1 MPIRLKPGAKKTG
14 SRGEYEIVRH
24 LNDGMFATA
33 YEAKTAAGRKVFF
46 KEYKS
51 PTPTVAWFESYVK
64 YQQDL
69 KGRIEG
75 DPTTRSRCYEFL
87 DFFVD
92 RFFYQVFQFIEGGES
107 LEQFLARTQDNLDV
121 HWDERVDFSRTMMY
135 ALAGLH
141 KAQVVHT
148 DLKPD
153 NLYLLP
159 HPTLPGKRWLRV
171 IDMDFSILAD
181 KKAPWDGINGYV
193 GTPRYQSPEH
203 LTGKVPIPA
212 SDVFTL
218 GLILGELLTG
228 SHPFVGVEDYEA
240 AAKEGSS
247 HEPITVHGSIK
258 NVASKDFLEDVLNSC
273 LNPIPKDRPTAQQV
287 AEALM
292 GKEFELP
299 KAGGR
304 SRPIVRDAKPE
315 KRDLVVHDVIKP
327 KPHHSEAKPS
337 VGNVSTAP
345 VELWLD
351 GRCITR
357 VSTNSEIGRYTF
369 KGIHDDYQFLPSS
382 QFKLF
387 RAATSGAWM
396 IEHCNGATNETI
408 VDGHPLTAPI
418 EIADG
423 MHVAVGNSKKKIEKL
438 PLTIYLGK
446 S

>member
-107 LEQFLARTQDNLDV
+107 LEQFLARTQDNLDE

-258 NVASKDFLEDVLNSC
+258 NVASKDFLEDVLNAC
-273 LNPIPKDRPTAQQV
+273 LNPTPKDRPTAQQV

-299 KAGGR
+299 TAR
-304 SRPIVRDAKPE
+304 VRPRPIVRDAKPE
-315 KRDLVVHDVIKP
+315 KHGLDSHDVKL
-327 KPHHSEAKPS
+327 HHPETGPS
-337 VGNVSTAP
+337 VGKVSTAF

>member
-1 MPIRLKPGAKKTG
+1 MPIRLKPGTKKRG
-14 SRGEYEIVRH
+14 DRGEYEIVRH

-33 YEAKTAAGRKVFF
+33 YEARTLAGRKVFF

-51 PTPTVAWFESYVK
+51 PTPTVAWFDAYVK

-69 KGRIEG
+69 KWRIES
-75 DPTTRSRCYEFL
+75 DPTTRSRCYEFI

-107 LEQFLARTQDNLDV
+107 LEQFIARTHGRIDA
-121 HWDERVDFSRTMMY
+121 HWNERVEFSRTMMF

-159 HPTLPGKRWLRV
+159 HPTIPDKRWLRV

-203 LTGKVPIPA
+203 LTGIVPIPA

-218 GLILGELLTG
+218 GLMLGELLTG
-228 SHPFVGVEDYEA
+228 AHPFSAVEDYES
-240 AAKEGSS
+240 AAKEGGA

-258 NVASKDFLEDVLNSC
+258 NVESKEFLEDVLNAC
-273 LNPIPKDRPTAQQV
+273 LHPSPTARPTAQQV

-299 KAGGR
+299 KAGGYPR
-304 SRPIVRDAKPE
+304 SAGSGIKPE
-315 KRDLVVHDVIKP
+315 KPPRTDGREESKP
-327 KPHHSEAKPS
+327 EPS
-337 VGNVSTAP
+337 RHASSSISSNATKAP
-345 VELWLD
+345 VEIWLD
-351 GRCITR
+351 GHCVTS
-357 VSTNSEIGRYTF
+357 VSTNSEIGKYTF
-369 KGIHDDYQFLPSS
+369 KGIHDDYQFLHAS
-382 QFKLF
+382 QFWLF
-387 RAATSGAWM
+387 RNTASGAWM
-396 IEHCNGATNETI
+396 IEHCTGATNETL
-408 VDGHPLTAPI
+408 VDGQPLTAPMKLT
-418 EIADG
+418 DG
-423 MHVAVGNSKKKIEKL
+423 MRVSVGNFKKKIEKL
-438 PLTIYLGK
+438 PLTIKLGK
-446 S
+446 

>member
-107 LEQFLARTQDNLDV
+107 LEQFLARTQDNLDE

-258 NVASKDFLEDVLNSC
+258 NVAS
-273 LNPIPKDRPTAQQV
+273 
-287 AEALM
+287 
-292 GKEFELP
+292 
-299 KAGGR
+299 
-304 SRPIVRDAKPE
+304 
-315 KRDLVVHDVIKP
+315 
-327 KPHHSEAKPS
+327 
-337 VGNVSTAP
+337 
-345 VELWLD
+345 
-351 GRCITR
+351 
-357 VSTNSEIGRYTF
+357 
-369 KGIHDDYQFLPSS
+369 
-382 QFKLF
+382 
-387 RAATSGAWM
+387 
-396 IEHCNGATNETI
+396 
-408 VDGHPLTAPI
+408 
-418 EIADG
+418 
-423 MHVAVGNSKKKIEKL
+423 
-438 PLTIYLGK
+438 
-446 S
+446 